1 MRRSGLDHCGSH
13 AQTTA
18 CHGPWL
24 GRCHQGH
31 WRGSRAAV
39 PPWEVE
45 ADGPYPALGHT
56 GQGLAVTQARFP
68 HLCALT
74 RPRTPLHCR
83 TKVHSSLHS
92 SEMKDGDT
100 DSLPRQAVS
109 KDKDPAFFPF
119 LLPPEGQ
126 FLLLISQDLLFPPT
140 ADRNRTEDNSDIDL
154 YGGISTTVLENPL
167 LLHHLILFGVI
178 KPPLAKRQNRN
189 VN

>member
-1 MRRSGLDHCGSH
+1 
-13 AQTTA
+13 
-18 CHGPWL
+18 
-24 GRCHQGH
+24 
-31 WRGSRAAV
+31 
-39 PPWEVE
+39 
-45 ADGPYPALGHT
+45 
-56 GQGLAVTQARFP
+56 
-68 HLCALT
+68 
-74 RPRTPLHCR
+74 
-83 TKVHSSLHS
+83 
-92 SEMKDGDT
+92 MKDGDT
-100 DSLPRQAVS
+100 DSLPRQAVG

-126 FLLLISQDLLFPPT
+126 FLLLILQDLLFPAT